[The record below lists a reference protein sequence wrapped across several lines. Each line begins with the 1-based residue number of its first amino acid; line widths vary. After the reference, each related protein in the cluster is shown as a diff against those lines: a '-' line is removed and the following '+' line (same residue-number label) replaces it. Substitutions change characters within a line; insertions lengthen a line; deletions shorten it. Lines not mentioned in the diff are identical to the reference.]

1 MQLIRTISF
10 FLFLVFN
17 LVATFFCFVSH
28 PNWFYLDG
36 VLLAVNH
43 TVVPQLP
50 QLLSRECFFYLLSVE
65 QLTTHNP
72 LLTKLTLNCKLLG
85 YTMREFYFEVDFHF
99 KAQMVKWWH
108 VQTPRGSCRIK
119 QFWLVN
125 FSTLWVI
132 CAEQHALEN
141 PHTFYGHW
149 QQKYYF

>member
-1 MQLIRTISF
+1 M
-10 FLFLVFN
+10 
-17 LVATFFCFVSH
+17 
-28 PNWFYLDG
+28 
-36 VLLAVNH
+36 NH

-85 YTMREFYFEVDFHF
+85 NTMHEFYFEVDFLF

-119 QFWLVN
+119 HFWLVN

-141 PHTFYGHW
+141 PHTFYGLTLAT
-149 QQKYYF
+149 KILFLISCMTLNVFYYALLIIFFSGCI